1 MKWFMWS
8 RTDYTRMKWFMW
20 SRTDYTRMK
29 WFMWSRTD
37 YTRMAVD
44 QKHVLVYQK
53 RIFLIKSA
61 DFHSSKARIIFASKA
76 RIYL

>member
-1 MKWFMWS
+1 M
-8 RTDYTRMKWFMW
+8 T
-20 SRTDYTRMK
+20 
-29 WFMWSRTD
+29 
-37 YTRMAVD
+37 VD
-44 QKHVLVYQK
+44 QKHVLEYQK